1 MKYIVLS
8 FDDGRE
14 DFYTNALPI
23 IKKNRLTATL
33 NVVTDF
39 IGGHRNASEM
49 ASADNKFVS
58 WEEVK
63 ECEAAGIE
71 IASHSSN
78 HTNAI
83 DKIRKADQIFRR
95 RNISGYKGGFA
106 SPNSCIWSRNI
117 KKYGEVGSDGAVSY
131 IRSGNQLRRDGK
143 IRLLYYLVMRFT
155 GSRYFF
161 CLYHKR
167 NIIKLGES
175 LLFYPS
181 VSCDR
186 NTTVKQIVKLIQGM
200 KDGEAAILLFH
211 SILKPSDPGYGKD
224 KWYTDERIFRAICS
238 YISREPGIKSLTNF
252 ELHNLMKEQV

>member
-95 RNISGYKGGFA
+95 RNISGYKG
-106 SPNSCIWSRNI
+106 
-117 KKYGEVGSDGAVSY
+117 
-131 IRSGNQLRRDGK
+131 SGKRWGRQL
-143 IRLLYYLVMRFT
+143 Y
-155 GSRYFF
+155 SEW
-161 CLYHKR
+161 
-167 NIIKLGES
+167 ES
-175 LLFYPS
+175 
-181 VSCDR
+181 
-186 NTTVKQIVKLIQGM
+186 
-200 KDGEAAILLFH
+200 A
-211 SILKPSDPGYGKD
+211 
-224 KWYTDERIFRAICS
+224 
-238 YISREPGIKSLTNF
+238 
-252 ELHNLMKEQV
+252 